1 MGFFAKIP
9 PCVHSF
15 IVTSMRYVEYEGG
28 PSLKFK
34 VFTRVAA
41 TCVNCHREEFGEF
54 AGKLSVD
61 TAKKLYDD
69 RTPKERE
76 VYIDV

>member
-1 MGFFAKIP
+1 MGFFTKSP
-9 PCVHSF
+9 PCVHNY
-15 IVTSMRYVEYEGG
+15 IVTSIRYVEYVGYS
-28 PSLKFK
+28 SLRFT

-41 TCVNCHREEFGEF
+41 TCVNCHQEEFGEF
-54 AGKLSVD
+54 AGKLTVD

>member
-1 MGFFAKIP
+1 MGFFTKEP
-9 PCVHSF
+9 PCVHNY
-15 IVTSMRYVEYEGG
+15 IVTSIRYVEREGA
-28 PSLKFK
+28 SLRFK
-34 VFTRVAA
+34 RFTYTAA
-41 TCVNCHREEFGEF
+41 TCVNCHESIYGEF

-61 TAKKLYDD
+61 TVKKLYDD